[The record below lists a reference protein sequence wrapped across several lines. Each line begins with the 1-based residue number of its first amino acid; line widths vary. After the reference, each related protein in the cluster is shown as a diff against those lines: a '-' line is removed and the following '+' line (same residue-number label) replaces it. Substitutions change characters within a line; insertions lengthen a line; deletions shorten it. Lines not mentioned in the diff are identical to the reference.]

1 MKRFIITTTALA
13 LAGAFSPAAQ
23 AANVQGSS
31 SNKDILVIGKSDFP
45 PFVNPQGNAGIS
57 MVASNGKPS
66 GFIDLFGGPVSQVR
80 NEAKANEAG
89 SFFAKFPP
97 LPIFNIA
104 QVWYNDQHATAN
116 VYSLRQLM
124 QLPLDVWP
132 KFGGLVVGQVKGTAA
147 GQGVYFGE
155 WSRAVS
161 APIQTDSTDLHMADA
176 GRLVWYAGDD
186 AVTSMPTLVNAQ
198 YKVVGINRTGI
209 GDNLPHAPKLYG
221 GTLTANYSGTG
232 GTLAGAISRGSHSV
246 DFGGTAIKADG
257 TFKKD
262 NAIEGR
268 FYNNAAALAGIYTGE
283 TASEHV
289 AFGGSRSN

>member
-1 MKRFIITTTALA
+1 MKKLIITTTALA
-13 LAGAFSPAAQ
+13 LAGAFAPAAQ
-23 AANVQGSS
+23 AANVQGNS
-31 SNKDILVIGKSDFP
+31 SNEKTLIIGKSDFP
-45 PFVNPQGNAGIS
+45 PFVTPQGNAGIR
-57 MVASNGKPS
+57 MVAANGKPS

-132 KFGGLVVGQVKGTAA
+132 KFGGLVIGQVKGTAA

-246 DFGGTAIKADG
+246 DFGGTEIASDG
-257 TFKKD
+257 TFNKG

>member
-1 MKRFIITTTALA
+1 MKKLIITTTALA
-13 LAGAFSPAAQ
+13 LAGAFAPAAQ
-23 AANVQGSS
+23 AANVQGNS
-31 SNKDILVIGKSDFP
+31 SNEKTLIIGKSDFP
-45 PFVNPQGNAGIS
+45 PFVTPQGNAGIR
-57 MVASNGKPS
+57 MVAANGKPS
-66 GFIDLFGGPVSQVR
+66 GFIDLFGGPVTQVR
-80 NEAKANEAG
+80 NAAKANEAG
-89 SFFAKFPP
+89 PFFAKFPP

-104 QVWYNDQHATAN
+104 QVWYNDQDATAN

-132 KFGGLVVGQVKGTAA
+132 KFGGLVIGQVKGTAA

-246 DFGGTAIKADG
+246 DFGGTEIASDG
-257 TFKKD
+257 TFNKG

>member
-1 MKRFIITTTALA
+1 MKKLIITTTALA

-31 SNKDILVIGKSDFP
+31 SNKEILVIGKSDFP
-45 PFVNPQGNAGIS
+45 TFVNPLGNAGIS
-57 MVASNGKPS
+57 MVAANGKPS